1 MLCWC
6 GLGVVSELSPAPATN
21 AACRIRAP
29 RRRLPV
35 GISSTIGALPLA
47 SPVKPKPC
55 GRRHSS
61 PSTANRWP
69 TSSPMSGV
77 VTTTAQTRPLGERTS
92 RELTGGALA
101 GSPCGATRSPDPYP
115 VGPPTLRGRRT
126 ATRANAAGRRRSE
139 RSPPWSCRH
148 RCRSRARTR
157 AQRHAPGRAR
167 AARDRGDEAA
177 DELGRRPALGR
188 DSTAV
193 LIHLHPRYNDLLCIP
208 GRRSSRSRR
217 QSHSRRSSE
226 CSPTATTA
234 RSARRFGEPATC
246 SSASRTA
253 PAVTATNRQQHE
265 QAQRSD

>member
-157 AQRHAPGRAR
+157 AQDTRLVVLALRAIAEMRSQTSLVDVQHSAGIRPPCLSICTPSIMICYAFRDEDRHVPGASRTRGEAPSAR
-167 AARDRGDEAA
+167 RRQRPLAQRGGSASCDPLLRIEN
-177 DELGRRPALGR
+177 GPGR
-188 DSTAV
+188 DS
-193 LIHLHPRYNDLLCIP
+193 
-208 GRRSSRSRR
+208 
-217 QSHSRRSSE
+217 
-226 CSPTATTA
+226 
-234 RSARRFGEPATC
+234 
-246 SSASRTA
+246 
-253 PAVTATNRQQHE
+253 HE
-265 QAQRSD
+265 QAAA